1 MAVLESPRSLGTFY
15 MDDSMQNRWVLK
27 VDDNKALSRIDYVYV
42 TDSSHKETA
51 KPKGKPLLS
60 AFLNGPANH
69 P

>member
-1 MAVLESPRSLGTFY
+1 
-15 MDDSMQNRWVLK
+15 MDDSSQNRWVLK
-27 VDDNKALSRIDYVYV
+27 VDDTRALSRIDYVYV
-42 TDSSHKETA
+42 TDSSRKESV